1 MNNKYSYIGI
11 TFIVLIF
18 GIYVVRNL
26 DNRITNDIILDNN
39 RLNKKN
45 VVVSNKS
52 DLFTY
57 SEVPSFEFK
66 NQYGQTIDNKSFE
79 GKVYVVEFF
88 FTTCPSICPLMTQ
101 KMLDIQNEFLDNTNV
116 GMASISITPE
126 TDTPAVLKE
135 YADLN
140 GITHKNWHLL
150 TGKSTEIV
158 FDLSNK
164 GFKLYTGLDQDSNHG
179 GFEHSGLFALVDKNG
194 NIRSRKDEQGN
205 PILYY
210 RALEENGFPDQ
221 IKELKEDIKIL
232 LDES

>member
-26 DNRITNDIILDNN
+26 DNRITNDIN
-39 RLNKKN
+39 RLIKKN
-45 VVVSNKS
+45 VVVTNKS

-179 GFEHSGLFALVDKNG
+179 GFEHSGLFALVD
-194 NIRSRKDEQGN
+194 
-205 PILYY
+205 
-210 RALEENGFPDQ
+210 NGFPDQ